1 MTGWMLITLGFL
13 TMATLTA
20 FVWHAT
26 EHDHEYLE
34 QESRR
39 RMLKELAEIEL
50 HRPEHLM
57 EHHERPDRY

>member
-1 MTGWMLITLGFL
+1 VVLIVLGLL
-13 TMATLTA
+13 TVATLTSY
-20 FVWHAT
+20 VWHWTAN
-26 EHDHEYLE
+26 DHEYLE

-57 EHHERPDRY
+57 EHHERPDRH